1 MENELL
7 KTIEEKLS
15 KNKDE
20 IMAIL
25 NQNIKNEEM
34 ETDKNFILTNFWDFF
49 NNQKNKYTIVIPTIQ
64 RNYVQG
70 NDKNIREKI
79 ITDIFDVL
87 KNDEDKYVNLDIIYG
102 IKYRN
107 QFVPIDGQQRLT
119 TLFLLY
125 WYVFWKNNRFDL
137 LKKIH
142 FTYENRQSSKEFFE
156 LLNNLD
162 ETKRIFEQEEGKISD
177 KIKNSTGFYSSK
189 WNKDLTIQSALKC

>member
-102 IKYRN
+102 IKYR
-107 QFVPIDGQQRLT
+107 IS
-119 TLFLLY
+119 LF
-125 WYVFWKNNRFDL
+125 
-137 LKKIH
+137 
-142 FTYENRQSSKEFFE
+142 Q
-156 LLNNLD
+156 
-162 ETKRIFEQEEGKISD
+162 
-177 KIKNSTGFYSSK
+177 
-189 WNKDLTIQSALKC
+189 